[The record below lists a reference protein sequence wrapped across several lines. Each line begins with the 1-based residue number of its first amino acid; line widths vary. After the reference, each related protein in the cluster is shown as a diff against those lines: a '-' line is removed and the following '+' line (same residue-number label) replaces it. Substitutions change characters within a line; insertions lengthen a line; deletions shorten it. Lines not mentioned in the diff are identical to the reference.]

1 MSVVEKHQ
9 VSIEAKGMYAETE
22 WGELGASLEEIVK
35 GSESQVESFR
45 FEHFNDG
52 AVDCCRVSWSV
63 EGNWGPLTYLRE
75 AHDVLAEAELTA
87 HSVRVEVALH
97 E

>member
-1 MSVVEKHQ
+1 MSVVEKHE

-22 WGELGASLEEIVK
+22 WGELGTALEEIVK
-35 GSESQVESFR
+35 GSGLQTGAFK
-45 FEHFNDG
+45 FEHFNNG
-52 AVDCCRVSWSV
+52 LVDCCRVTWTV

-75 AHDVLAEAELTA
+75 AHDVLAEAELVA
-87 HSVRVEVALH
+87 HSVRVEVTLH